1 VKTAAEKIKPRE
13 ALARTLENARRDG
26 RRVVFTNG
34 CFDLLHVGHVRLLE
48 AARALGDILVV
59 GINSD
64 ASVRRLDKG
73 SERPLVGEAQRAE
86 VVGAL
91 ACVDYVTIFD
101 EDTPIETILALKP
114 QVHVKG
120 GDYDAETIPETPA
133 VRSVG
138 GVVRILPLIP
148 GFSTTR
154 LVERLKK

>member
-1 VKTAAEKIKPRE
+1 MKPRE

>member
-1 VKTAAEKIKPRE
+1 MKTAAEKIKPRE